1 MGGLRK
7 PNQRR
12 RTLHWDA
19 LPTHKLE
26 GTFWSGAA
34 LPDSSEGDAVD
45 LTALESLF
53 TSTVAPK
60 KKGDEDGKP
69 AGGLQRRQSM
79 NSGRTVVTL
88 LDMKRASNVEIVVS
102 QIKKPLVAIADAI
115 ATMNISVLSS
125 DDVESLIKYIP
136 EKDELDSIRQFVSEM
151 AAMRAAASPGKA
163 SARGPD
169 DIAAQSE
176 RDVAHALGMMGKA
189 EQLFYHLGSVPRL
202 KARLEAMQFQHV
214 FVAQEHAIR
223 SQLGVIHSATTELV
237 TSPRFRRLLEI
248 VLALGNS
255 LNARAP
261 VRGFKLSSLPKLMD
275 TRSFDNKTT
284 LLHFLVAHLESTPE
298 LATLLEVRRELEH
311 VQPASRLLFST
322 LEADLKALG
331 GGMAAVQ
338 SELEASGSN
347 ADGPLA
353 AFGAEASS
361 ALDTCREALAASR
374 EAFLTCL
381 RFYGEDDT
389 KGVTPDEPERFL
401 GLVHSWI
408 LMLEKCV
415 QERHKVKQ
423 CAEAGQKDEAREDD
437 APKA

>member
-151 AAMRAAASPGKA
+151 AAMRAAASPGLAGASAAVSCVVPPGPVLGSSPEA
-163 SARGPD
+163 SAR
-169 DIAAQSE
+169 
-176 RDVAHALGMMGKA
+176 ALA
-189 EQLFYHLGSVPRL
+189 SALACALPFCRLGSL
-202 KARLEAMQFQHV
+202 TSFILFARS
-214 FVAQEHAIR
+214 I
-223 SQLGVIHSATTELV
+223 TE
-237 TSPRFRRLLEI
+237 S
-248 VLALGNS
+248 
-255 LNARAP
+255 
-261 VRGFKLSSLPKLMD
+261 
-275 TRSFDNKTT
+275 
-284 LLHFLVAHLESTPE
+284 
-298 LATLLEVRRELEH
+298 
-311 VQPASRLLFST
+311 
-322 LEADLKALG
+322 
-331 GGMAAVQ
+331 
-338 SELEASGSN
+338 
-347 ADGPLA
+347 
-353 AFGAEASS
+353 
-361 ALDTCREALAASR
+361 
-374 EAFLTCL
+374 
-381 RFYGEDDT
+381 
-389 KGVTPDEPERFL
+389 
-401 GLVHSWI
+401 
-408 LMLEKCV
+408 
-415 QERHKVKQ
+415 
-423 CAEAGQKDEAREDD
+423 
-437 APKA
+437 